1 MRYGLTSLPPT
12 DASAAQLLQLTRA
25 CWGIENGLHHRR
37 DVTFREDAIR
47 LTRGHA
53 GRVLA
58 SLNNLVIGLLRVAGY
73 TNLAAARRRCNADLL
88 TALALLSL
96 PLRT

>member
-1 MRYGLTSLPPT
+1 M
-12 DASAAQLLQLTRA
+12 
-25 CWGIENGLHHRR
+25 
-37 DVTFREDAIR
+37 
-47 LTRGHA
+47 
-53 GRVLA
+53 LA